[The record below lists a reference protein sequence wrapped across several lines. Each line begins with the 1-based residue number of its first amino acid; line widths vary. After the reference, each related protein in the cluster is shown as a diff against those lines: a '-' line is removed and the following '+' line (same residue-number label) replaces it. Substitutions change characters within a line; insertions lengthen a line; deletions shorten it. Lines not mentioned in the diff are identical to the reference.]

1 MSQLSLTEGNV
12 RRALSRFAIP
22 FLGASLLQFLYGAVD
37 LIVVGQFADQAGI
50 AAVSTGSQVMQAV
63 TNFII
68 GLSTG
73 GTVLV
78 GQYLGARRGEDV
90 NRAIGTLFSLFAL
103 IAVVLAAAFALSTN
117 AIVALMQ
124 VPAAAVAPARQYLFI
139 CACGL
144 VFITGYNMV
153 SGVLRGL
160 GDSKRPMY
168 FVLVACIINIVGD
181 LLLVG
186 VFGLGAA
193 GAALAT
199 VAAQGVS
206 LALALAV
213 LRRRDFPFD
222 FKRRSFRIQG
232 DKAARILRLGLP
244 VAVQNVLVTLSFLI
258 ITAIVNHMD
267 VLAQSAAVGL
277 VERITGFIMLFPIAF
292 QSAISAMTAQNMGA
306 GRPDRARQGL
316 KYGILFCL
324 AADIAMF
331 VLVQLVPGLAMRL
344 FTPDAEVIY
353 HGVLYLAPTASTAFW
368 SPLCSPSTVFTAA
381 AAAPASP
388 CSTVWHPP
396 SWYGYRR
403 YFSSACSP
411 VSLCCTS
418 VWPRRRPPPSRC
430 SSSSSTSA
438 PAGGTTRFWGRRRHD
453 RRSAGLPGRRSGPHF
468 PL

>member
-1 MSQLSLTEGNV
+1 MYKRQ
-12 RRALSRFAIP
+12 AIP

-124 VPAAAVAPARQYLFI
+124 VPAAAVGPARQYLFI

-186 VFGLGAA
+186 VL
-193 GAALAT
+193 
-199 VAAQGVS
+199 S
-206 LALALAV
+206 L
-213 LRRRDFPFD
+213 
-222 FKRRSFRIQG
+222 IH
-232 DKAARILRLGLP
+232 I
-244 VAVQNVLVTLSFLI
+244 
-258 ITAIVNHMD
+258 
-267 VLAQSAAVGL
+267 
-277 VERITGFIMLFPIAF
+277 
-292 QSAISAMTAQNMGA
+292 
-306 GRPDRARQGL
+306 
-316 KYGILFCL
+316 
-324 AADIAMF
+324 
-331 VLVQLVPGLAMRL
+331 
-344 FTPDAEVIY
+344 
-353 HGVLYLAPTASTAFW
+353 
-368 SPLCSPSTVFTAA
+368 
-381 AAAPASP
+381 
-388 CSTVWHPP
+388 
-396 SWYGYRR
+396 
-403 YFSSACSP
+403 
-411 VSLCCTS
+411 
-418 VWPRRRPPPSRC
+418 
-430 SSSSSTSA
+430 
-438 PAGGTTRFWGRRRHD
+438 
-453 RRSAGLPGRRSGPHF
+453 
-468 PL
+468 